1 MACKEEPKEQR
12 TLSRHLSERVV
23 PSSTAEAAAGPSRR
37 NRRER
42 TRVGEPRRS
51 LVSPQLL
58 PLEPDEAMYTHTEM
72 VLVRRMPRDGDSL
85 FAALALQLEGVS
97 IGSRAHAHLT
107 TSVRHQ
113 TTFHMKRNQEQFFK
127 PLLRAVCVYGNR
139 YIYATTDE
147 ERVLKYVQDLANPG
161 FPAGPEV
168 IPAVSYVYDVDVS
181 VYQEAGITY
190 LVSASPQPHLKAAIA
205 HRVVWEG
212 EGRLKDYFDV
222 VVSVYPKRYPVPHGL
237 RVAT

>member
-51 LVSPQLL
+51 L
-58 PLEPDEAMYTHTEM
+58 
-72 VLVRRMPRDGDSL
+72 
-85 FAALALQLEGVS
+85 LEGVS